1 MKKSLSALRNELSS
15 LTRTANNRLRSLERE
30 GLARSSNAYRWV
42 RDMAYDEADY
52 LTYTTTGKPK
62 FRRDVSN
69 MSEQEIKEAIKN
81 ARNFLEAK
89 TSTPT
94 RTHAKYDK
102 AWTSYN
108 ERMQRQGRKQ
118 LTFEEY
124 TELHEEAVFTKYLS
138 RYSSKEARQI
148 VDEHGKEKAVDIM
161 NTIIELDERRELEGK
176 NELTVIERLRIIEN
190 DGYTE

>member
-1 MKKSLSALRNELSS
+1 MKKSLSAMRNELSS

-30 GLARSSNAYRWV
+30 GLATSSNAYRWV

-62 FRRDVSN
+62 FRRDVRN
-69 MSEQEIKEAIKN
+69 MNEQEIKEAIKN
-81 ARNFLEAK
+81 VNNFLEAK
-89 TSTPT
+89 TSTPFRT
-94 RTHAKYDK
+94 RNKYDK
-102 AWTSYN
+102 AWNTYN
-108 ERMQRQGRKQ
+108 ERMKRQGRKE
-118 LTFEEY
+118 LSFEEY
-124 TELHEEAVFTKYLS
+124 AELHEEAVFTKYLS

-161 NTIIELDERRELEGK
+161 NTIIEQDERRELEGK

-190 DGYTE
+190 EGYTE